1 MFKILKIKI
10 NIMLRIYKIIF
21 QIKIN
26 LKVQRIIKTQK
37 INQLNK
43 ILRFKEI
50 KFYVK
55 KISVIIKI

>member
-1 MFKILKIKI
+1 MFKIFKIKI

>member
-1 MFKILKIKI
+1 MFKIFKIKI
-10 NIMLRIYKIIF
+10 NIMLKIYKINF

-43 ILRFKEI
+43 I
-50 KFYVK
+50 
-55 KISVIIKI
+55 